1 MKDLR
6 FVVIPFISLIL
17 AQLIKFG
24 LESWKAKKWR
34 WARLFNGNGGMPSSH
49 TAFTFSLT
57 IALAIEFGVHSPLF
71 AISLVFSI
79 IVAYDAMGLRMQS
92 GKQAQAINKIIDE
105 LFEKDK
111 TLGMQY
117 VKEQLGHQPMEVV
130 MGALLGSTVAITI
143 LALI

>member
-1 MKDLR
+1 
-6 FVVIPFISLIL
+6 
-17 AQLIKFG
+17 
-24 LESWKAKKWR
+24 
-34 WARLFNGNGGMPSSH
+34 
-49 TAFTFSLT
+49 
-57 IALAIEFGVHSPLF
+57 
-71 AISLVFSI
+71 
-79 IVAYDAMGLRMQS
+79 MGLRMQS